1 MDIELERVGHVT
13 VRRRLSR
20 HRPQP
25 SGPAGIMA
33 LALTVEVV
41 SLVVLAMS
49 RPGVVAA
56 LAVALFCLGDVM
68 IILGW
73 DSPSFRGHDA
83 DGPATHVRAFP
94 TARNR

>member
-1 MDIELERVGHVT
+1 MDIEIQRIGHVT

-25 SGPAGIMA
+25 AGPAGILA
-33 LALTVEVV
+33 LAVALEVL
-41 SLVVLAMS
+41 SLVVLGMS

-56 LAVALFCLGDVM
+56 VALASFCVGDVM

-73 DSPSFRGHDA
+73 DSPSFPGRDA
-83 DGPATHVRAFP
+83 DGPATRVRPIP
-94 TARNR
+94 TTRNR